1 MKEPAMKELLLHVFV
16 ALVGLGLSPPSAAVA
31 AAANCD
37 GYLQIESNALHES
50 HHQCPVVRFQQ

>member
-1 MKEPAMKELLLHVFV
+1 MKELLLHVFV